1 MPEEAN
7 FLAPSIISGLVRI
20 GAKNDGGYVIPED
33 LIHRTEI
40 LISLGINDDWSFDE
54 DFKNLNSSV
63 SVHAY
68 DHTISNYSFKIAII
82 KRILS
87 LLRGKSSFK
96 DVSKSIGTL
105 KKYITFFSGNSIH
118 YQSKVH
124 NRKDS
129 ASDVTID
136 EIFNRTL
143 SNSVFLKIDIE
154 SSEYRL
160 IDSLLKYKD
169 RIIGMAIEF
178 HDTDPLRIIFINSMK
193 KLLLDFEIVH
203 LHANNSSSSSS
214 DGLPEVLEI
223 SFARRGDFISLG
235 RRTELPIPNLD
246 HPNDITKQ
254 DFSLKF
260 KNI

>member
-1 MPEEAN
+1 M
-7 FLAPSIISGLVRI
+7 
-20 GAKNDGGYVIPED
+20 
-33 LIHRTEI
+33 
-40 LISLGINDDWSFDE
+40 
-54 DFKNLNSSV
+54 
-63 SVHAY
+63 
-68 DHTISNYSFKIAII
+68 
-82 KRILS
+82 
-87 LLRGKSSFK
+87 
-96 DVSKSIGTL
+96 
-105 KKYITFFSGNSIH
+105 
-118 YQSKVH
+118 H